1 MWEMRVLVG
10 TKTCKI
16 PEDSGMRQV
25 QMFGIWVF
33 PKIFVESSKV
43 RGAGSRTVHSLVV
56 GYGFWMFL
64 VGNLCVSPSFASS
77 IFYAS
82 LSHELSRDAVC
93 SSVGDNRLDLAGFDH
108 DI

>member
-1 MWEMRVLVG
+1 MG

-82 LSHELSRDAVC
+82 LSHALSRDAVLFLC
-93 SSVGDNRLDLAGFDH
+93 GGQSPGLSWF
-108 DI
+108 